1 MLNKWLL
8 LCHRLASIALI
19 QELKSIYNREK
30 LQLSDG
36 TNFSTFLMAAF
47 LSTYD
52 FCIPTRRK
60 PSYFD
65 PIEPNLSMSGRQIK
79 DNTDTHRNSTEG
91 L

>member
-47 LSTYD
+47 PSTYD
-52 FCIPTRRK
+52 F
-60 PSYFD
+60 
-65 PIEPNLSMSGRQIK
+65 
-79 DNTDTHRNSTEG
+79 
-91 L
+91 